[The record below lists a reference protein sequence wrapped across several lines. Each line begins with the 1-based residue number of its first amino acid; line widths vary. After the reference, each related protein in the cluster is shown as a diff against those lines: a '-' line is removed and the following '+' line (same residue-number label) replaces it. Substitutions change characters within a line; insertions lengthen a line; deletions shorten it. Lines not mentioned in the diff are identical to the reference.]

1 MIGAVDG
8 RLTPQLKAT
17 TLRAEAFHA
26 IRRDILGGR
35 LVPGSKLVEADL
47 AARLGVSRNPIREA
61 IGRLE
66 QQGLVVS
73 IPNRG
78 TFIAQPSPEQALDL
92 FMLRAYLEHLA
103 LRLACTHWS
112 FGTFQPLADVVDD
125 MARLVRTADEL
136 DDDVLGDFSLLDT
149 EFHTRLVQ
157 ASGSTAL
164 LRAWE
169 TAAPTDMIFLYD
181 RMRTGESSGAE
192 LRQMAE
198 RHQTLLDTLRGGD
211 EQLAQAALRSHFMA
225 AARGDTIALD
235 ERQLT
240 LLGWNQ
246 APISAE

>member
-8 RLTPQLKAT
+8 RLTPRLKAT

-92 FMLRAYLEHLA
+92 FLLRAYLEHLA
-103 LRLACTHWS
+103 LRLAYTQWS

-125 MARLVRTADEL
+125 MARLVRTAGEF
-136 DDDVLGDFSLLDT
+136 DDDDLGDFSLLDT

-157 ASGSTAL
+157 ASGSAAL

-181 RMRTGESSGAE
+181 RMRAGESSGAE

-198 RHQTLLDTLRGGD
+198 RHQTLLDALRGGD
-211 EQLAQAALRSHFMA
+211 ERRAQAELRCHFMA

-246 APISAE
+246 ASISAE